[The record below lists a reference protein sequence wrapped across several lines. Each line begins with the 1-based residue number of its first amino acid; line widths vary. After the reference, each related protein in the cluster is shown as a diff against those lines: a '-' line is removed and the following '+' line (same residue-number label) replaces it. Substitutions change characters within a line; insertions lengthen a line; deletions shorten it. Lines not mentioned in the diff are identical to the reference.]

1 MTTVEREYIEAVL
14 GAFEQGDAD
23 DASAVFAEDGVFVDP
38 RYPDEEYHG
47 PEGVRRALEQGF
59 ESATERSRFIVR
71 NFWSAETSCVVEV
84 ETYYRTAD
92 GSERAFPQVFVVEMD
107 NGRVARWQAYPSC
120 SPHGGTG

>member
-1 MTTVEREYIEAVL
+1 MTRVEREYIEAIL
-14 GAFEQGDAD
+14 GAFEDGDAD
-23 DASAVFAEDGVFVDP
+23 DVSAVFAEDAVFVDP
-38 RYPDEEYHG
+38 WYPGEEYHG
-47 PEGVRRALEQGF
+47 PAGVRRAIEGGPRNVI
-59 ESATERSRFIVR
+59 ERSEFVVR

-92 GSERAFPQVFVVEMD
+92 DSERAFPQVFVVEMD